1 MKLGLKI
8 LESNSQIQKS
18 ILMALLPECI
28 AFMKHSMNQLKAT
41 IPEIVAQSIYNRPEY
56 QSLVGGTLRLELG
69 IPDAN
74 AKIAELIQIWI
85 NNIEFVYNPP
95 VISGS
100 KIKSSFAV
108 NMIKVD
114 FSDVLGTDAAHVR
127 DNIRGYSLPW
137 LEWLLL
143 DGSKAI
149 VPGYDV
155 VLGPNLRS
163 RTGLAL
169 MRISNSD
176 WRVPSEF
183 AGTIG
188 DNWITRAIDDASGDI
203 MTALERSLL

>member
-41 IPEIVAQSIYNRPEY
+41 IPDIVAQSIYNRPEY

-95 VISGS
+95 VISAS
-100 KIKSSFAV
+100 KIKSNFAV
-108 NMIKVD
+108 NMIKAD
-114 FSDVLGTDAAHVR
+114 FSDALGTDAAYVR

-155 VLGPNLRS
+155 VLGPSLRS